1 MLRVQAHAL
10 GQEGHWYEVVIL
22 LHAQPAT
29 ETPDVVLQELLA
41 VAQGS
46 ALQAAIEAG
55 DLAEQHHHDQHRALA
70 LELEQAHY
78 HLSYL
83 PAWTAGFK
91 DRGALKEGLAADIL
105 VYDLAKLAIKPMEV
119 LYDVPPNNWRRV
131 QGAEG
136 YRWIMVNGQV
146 TFEDGKATGSL
157 PGKLLRYS

>member
-1 MLRVQAHAL
+1 MLDLSVADDIRTIWQGPIINNNVEHYREIMASPYTLPGVSDGGAH
-10 GQEGHWYEVVIL
+10 IKFI
-22 LHAQPAT
+22 
-29 ETPDVVLQELLA
+29 TPGTYSTDMLTWMVRDTGLVT
-41 VAQGS
+41 
-46 ALQAAIEAG
+46 
-55 DLAEQHHHDQHRALA
+55 
-70 LELEQAHY
+70 LEQAHY

-157 PGKLLRYS
+157 PGKLLRYA